1 MSKKV
6 LDILNYMAIAAG
18 VIAIAILAYG
28 IIKALI

>member
-6 LDILNYMAIAAG
+6 LDILNYMAVAAG